1 MRGRRG
7 GRDGERGSA
16 LVEFSWL
23 AILLM
28 VPLVYLVLTVFEVQ
42 RAAYAVT
49 AASREAGRAYVT
61 TAGGDPE
68 ARAVAA
74 ARLVARDQG
83 VDLAAEDVEVS
94 CARRPCLRPGGSVRV
109 RVDTRVGLPFLPD
122 VLFGHMP
129 ASVAVHARHV
139 EVVDTYRDQPAENGP
154 P

>member
-1 MRGRRG
+1 MRRRRG
-7 GRDGERGSA
+7 VRRADGDRGNA

-61 TAGGDPE
+61 TTSGDPE

-74 ARLVARDQG
+74 ARLVGRDQG
-83 VDLAAEDVEVS
+83 VELTAADVRVS
-94 CARRPCLRPGGSVRV
+94 CAQRPCLQPGGSVRV
-109 RVDTRVGLPFLPD
+109 RVDTQVGLPFLPD
-122 VLFGHMP
+122 VLFGQVP

-139 EVVDTYRDQPAENGP
+139 EVVDAYRDAP

>member
-1 MRGRRG
+1 MSRSHRR
-7 GRDGERGSA
+7 RADGERGSA

-28 VPLVYLVLTVFEVQ
+28 VPLVYLVLAVFEVQ
-42 RAAYAVT
+42 QAAYAVT

-61 TAGGDPE
+61 TAEGDPE

-74 ARLVARDQG
+74 ARLVAKDQG
-83 VDLAAEDVEVS
+83 VELTADDVRVK
-94 CARRPCLRPGGSVRV
+94 CGQQPCLRPGGSVRV
-109 RVDTRVGLPFLPD
+109 RVDTRVGLPFVPK
-122 VLFGHMP
+122 VLFGQVP

-139 EVVDTYRDQPAENGP
+139 EVVDTYRDVP

>member
-1 MRGRRG
+1 MRRR
-7 GRDGERGSA
+7 RLCGEQGTA

-61 TAGGDPE
+61 TTSGDPQV
-68 ARAVAA
+68 RAVAA
-74 ARLVARDQG
+74 ARLVAEDQG
-83 VDLAAEDVEVS
+83 VELAASDVRVT
-94 CARRPCLRPGGSVRV
+94 CAQRPCLQPGGSVRV
-109 RVDTRVGLPFLPD
+109 RVATQVALPFLPD
-122 VLFGHMP
+122 VLFGRVP

-139 EVVDTYRDQPAENGP
+139 EVVDTYRDVPRAGSGP

>member
-1 MRGRRG
+1 MRWRRG
-7 GRDGERGSA
+7 VLRTRGDRGSA

-49 AASREAGRAYVT
+49 AAGREAGRAYVT
-61 TAGGDPE
+61 TTGGDPE

-74 ARLVARDQG
+74 ARLVAGDQG
-83 VDLAAEDVEVS
+83 VELTADDVRVS
-94 CARRPCLRPGGSVRV
+94 CAQRPCLQPGGSVRV
-109 RVDTRVGLPFLPD
+109 RVDTRVGLPFLPE
-122 VLFGHMP
+122 VLFGQVP

-139 EVVDTYRDQPAENGP
+139 EVVDAYRDVP